1 VATARLG
8 LVCASAALL
17 ALALGDACS
26 SVRDD
31 GGAGVAHAVSSAANG
46 TAKQATLE
54 KRPRSL
60 PLFEAHPVL
69 AEALPHVSIGSFPTP
84 VVKLP
89 GLAAQLGVGRL
100 YVKRDDL
107 SAPAYGGGK
116 VRKLEFLLGDARRR
130 GKTKVITAGSAGS
143 NQAVATAIHGR
154 SLGLDVLLLL
164 APEQATDRVREN
176 QAWARLARAEIRHV
190 PSVSAAET
198 MARRMLRGPDGAGY
212 YFIEPGGSSELGNV
226 GFVNAGFELAAQV
239 AAGALPPPD
248 AIYLALGTMGSAV
261 GLCIGLKAAGL
272 STRVIGVRA
281 SSPSTSSSTRFRDSY
296 LRTVAYLRGVDPS
309 FPALELE
316 AGDFVMD
323 ARALGSGYA
332 RATPEAMEA
341 VRLFDEHTRIRL
353 ETTYTGKAL
362 AALIRDAPNAR
373 GKTLLFWNTHA
384 SQRP

>member
-1 VATARLG
+1 MVRLG
-8 LVCASAALL
+8 LILASAALL

-26 SVRDD
+26 SAGDD
-31 GGAGVAHAVSSAANG
+31 GGALVEHAVPSAAIR
-46 TAKQATLE
+46 TPKQATPEQRL
-54 KRPRSL
+54 RSL
-60 PLFEAHPVL
+60 PLFDAHPVL
-69 AEALPHVSIGSFPTP
+69 GEALPHVSIGSFPTP
-84 VVKLP
+84 VVELP
-89 GLAAQLGVGRL
+89 ALAGRLGVARL

-107 SAPAYGGGK
+107 SASAYGGGK
-116 VRKLEFLLGDARRR
+116 VRKLEFLLGDALRRR
-130 GKTKVITAGSAGS
+130 KTKVITAGSAGS

-154 SLGLDVLLLL
+154 ALGLDVLLLL
-164 APEQATDRVREN
+164 APELSTDRVREN
-176 QAWARLARAEIRHV
+176 QSWARLAGAEIRAV
-190 PSVSAAET
+190 PSVSAAEVL
-198 MARRMLRGPDGAGY
+198 ARRMLRGPGGAAY
-212 YFIEPGGSSELGNV
+212 YFIEPGGSSELGNA

-239 AAGALPPPD
+239 AVGTLPPPD
-248 AIYLALGTMGSAV
+248 AIYLALGTMGTAV

-281 SSPSTSSSTRFRDSY
+281 SSPSTSSSARFRDSY
-296 LRTVAYLRGVDPS
+296 LRTVAYLRGVAPG

-316 AGDFVMD
+316 AGDFVLD

-341 VRLFDEHTRIRL
+341 VRLFDEHTAIRL